1 MIAADI
7 ADELVTAARE
17 AQGRAY
23 APYSNFPVGAAV
35 LCADGRIFRGANIEN
50 ASFGATMC
58 AERVALFAA
67 VAGGCAEIRAL
78 AIVGPGAEPLPPC
91 GLCRQVM
98 VELAP
103 EAVVIMAGEGSRRA
117 MSVAE
122 LMPEAF
128 GAPELR
134 GRATD

>member
-1 MIAADI
+1 MIAADT
-7 ADELVTAARE
+7 ADELVAAARE

-35 LCADGRIFRGANIEN
+35 LCADGRIFEGANIEN
-50 ASFGATMC
+50 VSFGATMC
-58 AERVALFAA
+58 AERVAMFSA
-67 VAGGCAEIRAL
+67 VAAGCGAIRAL

-103 EAVVIMAGEGSRRA
+103 DAVVIMAGETARRT

-128 GAPELR
+128 SAPELQR
-134 GRATD
+134 PASA

>member
-17 AQGRAY
+17 AQSRAY
-23 APYSNFPVGAAV
+23 APYSKFPVGAAV
-35 LCADGRIFRGANIEN
+35 LCADGRIFGGANIEN
-50 ASFGATMC
+50 VSFGATVC
-58 AERVALFAA
+58 AERVAMFSA
-67 VAGGCAEIRAL
+67 VAAGCAELRAL

-98 VELAP
+98 IELAP
-103 EAVVIMAGEGSRRA
+103 NAVVIMAGEGARRTT
-117 MSVAE
+117 SVAE

-128 GAPELR
+128 SAPELR
-134 GRATD
+134 GPAST